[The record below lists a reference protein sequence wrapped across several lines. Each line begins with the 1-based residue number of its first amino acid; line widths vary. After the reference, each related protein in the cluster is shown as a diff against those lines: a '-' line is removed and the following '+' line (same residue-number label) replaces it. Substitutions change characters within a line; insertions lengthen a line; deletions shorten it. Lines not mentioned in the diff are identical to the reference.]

1 LVADLLNSPV
11 APLLGEKLVDAT
23 TFLKHHTQAHR
34 DVHGDFLDI
43 KKKVNLE
50 KSQKGNK
57 FTTFSLSYTSL
68 RA

>member
-1 LVADLLNSPV
+1 M
-11 APLLGEKLVDAT
+11 DAT
-23 TFLKHHTQAHR
+23 TFLKHHTQALH